1 MTTSADRPLR
11 GAAQSDDLRATHA
24 TTISAREHTT
34 LAAYAHELLRFR
46 DLFYF
51 LVRRD
56 IKVRYAQ
63 TILGFGWAILQPFSQ
78 MIVFSIFF
86 GALAGISSAGVPY
99 PVFSIAAVV
108 PWTYFANA
116 VLAGSNSLIGSAG
129 IVSKVYFPRLLVP
142 LAPVGAGLVDFAIG
156 IGLLLG
162 VMAAYGI
169 APPLLALAAAPF
181 LIAAA
186 ALAAAALSV
195 WLSVLGVQYRDVR
208 YITPFLLQLML
219 FITPVIYVVSEVPEW
234 IRPVY
239 SLNPMVGVIGGFRS
253 AFLGIGPM
261 PYGSI
266 AMSFIVSSLLLLTG
280 LLYFRR
286 VERVFADI
294 A

>member
-1 MTTSADRPLR
+1 MTTSVDRPVR
-11 GAAQSDDLRATHA
+11 GEADSPPPRSTVA
-24 TTISAREHTT
+24 TTISASARGS
-34 LAAYAHELLRFR
+34 LLSYARELLRFR

-99 PVFSIAAVV
+99 PVFSMAAVV

-116 VLAGSNSLIGSAG
+116 VAAGSTSLIGSAG

-142 LAPVGAGLVDFAIG
+142 LAPIGAGIIDFAIG
-156 IGLLLG
+156 IGLLAV
-162 VMAAYGI
+162 VMAAYGLVPSAVAI
-169 APPLLALAAAPF
+169 VATPVLVLAAAM
-181 LIAAA
+181 AAA
-186 ALAAAALSV
+186 SFSI

-219 FITPVIYVVSEVPEW
+219 FVTPVIYVVSKVPEW
-234 IRPVY
+234 IRPFY
-239 SLNPMVGVIGGFRS
+239 SINPMVGVIGGFRS

-266 AMSFIVSSLLLLTG
+266 ATSFIVSSILLVTG

>member
-1 MTTSADRPLR
+1 MTTSADRVARSRPS
-11 GAAQSDDLRATHA
+11 GSVATV
-24 TTISAREHTT
+24 ISARSRAS
-34 LAAYAHELLRFR
+34 LAAYARELVQFR

-116 VLAGSNSLIGSAG
+116 VTAGSTSLIGSAG

-142 LAPVGAGLVDFAIG
+142 LAPIGAGLVDFAIG
-156 IGLLLG
+156 LALLLG
-162 VMAAYGI
+162 VMAVYGI
-169 APPLLALAAAPF
+169 VPSLAALFVTPVLIVLAGLAAAGF
-181 LIAAA
+181 SI
-186 ALAAAALSV
+186 

-208 YITPFLLQLML
+208 YITPFFLQLML
-219 FITPVIYVVSEVPEW
+219 FVTPVIYVVSKVPEW
-234 IRPVY
+234 IQPLY

-253 AFLGIGPM
+253 AFLGIGDM
-261 PYGSI
+261 PYESLAI
-266 AMSFIVSSLLLLTG
+266 SFIVSSFLIVTG

-286 VERVFADI
+286 VERSFADI

>member
-1 MTTSADRPLR
+1 MTVSADRPAR
-11 GAAQSDDLRATHA
+11 GAVPSSSLLGRATI
-24 TTISAREHTT
+24 ISARERASVVSY
-34 LAAYAHELLRFR
+34 LRELVRFK

-63 TILGFGWAILQPFSQ
+63 TILGFGWAILQPLSQ
-78 MIVFSIFF
+78 MVVFSIFF
-86 GALAGISSAGVPY
+86 GGLAGVSSGGVPY

-116 VLAGSNSLIGSAG
+116 VAAGSTSLIGNAG

-142 LAPVGAGLVDFAIG
+142 LSPVGAGIVDLVIG
-156 IGLLLG
+156 VGLLVA
-162 VMAAYGI
+162 VMAAYGMV
-169 APPLLALAAAPF
+169 PTAAAIVATPV
-181 LIAAA
+181 LAAAA
-186 ALAAAALSV
+186 ALAAAGLGI

-219 FITPVIYVVSEVPEW
+219 FVTPVIYVVASVPEW
-234 IRPVY
+234 IRPFY
-239 SLNPMVGVIGGFRS
+239 SINPMVGVIGGFRS

-266 AMSFIVSSLLLLTG
+266 LMSFLVSSFLVVTG

>member
-1 MTTSADRPLR
+1 MTVSADRPVR
-11 GAAQSDDLRATHA
+11 GAVESSAAPARA
-24 TTISAREHTT
+24 TTISARNRAS
-34 LAAYAHELLRFR
+34 LIAYLRELLRFR

-63 TILGFGWAILQPFSQ
+63 TVLGFGWAILQPFSQ
-78 MIVFSIFF
+78 MVVFSIFF
-86 GALAGISSAGVPY
+86 GGLAGVSSGGVPY

-116 VLAGSNSLIGSAG
+116 VLAGSTSLIGSAG

-142 LAPVGAGLVDFAIG
+142 LAPVGAGIVDLLIG
-156 IGLLLG
+156 IGLLLA
-162 VMAAYGI
+162 VMAAFGI
-169 APPLLALAAAPF
+169 VPTTAAIVATPVLAL
-181 LIAAA
+181 AA
-186 ALAAAALSV
+186 ALAAAALGV
-195 WLSVLGVQYRDVR
+195 WLSVLAVQYRDVR
-208 YITPFLLQLML
+208 YITPFVLQLML
-219 FITPVIYVVSEVPEW
+219 FVTPVIYVVASVPEW
-234 IRPVY
+234 IRPFY
-239 SLNPMVGVIGGFRS
+239 SINPMVGVIGGFRS

-261 PYGSI
+261 PYSSI
-266 AMSFIVSSLLLLTG
+266 ATSFVVSSILLITG

>member
-1 MTTSADRPLR
+1 MTTSADRVAR
-11 GAAQSDDLRATHA
+11 SRAAGSVT
-24 TTISAREHTT
+24 TTISARSRAS
-34 LAAYAHELLRFR
+34 LVSYARELLRFR

-63 TILGFGWAILQPFSQ
+63 TVLGFGWAILQPFTQ
-78 MIVFSIFF
+78 MVVFSIFF

-108 PWTYFANA
+108 PWTYFQNA
-116 VLAGSNSLIGSAG
+116 VNAGSTSLVGSAG

-142 LAPVGAGLVDFAIG
+142 LAPIGAGLVDLG
-156 IGLLLG
+156 IGLLLLLA
-162 VMAAYGI
+162 VMAVYGI
-169 APPLLALAAAPF
+169 VPSLAALLLTPLF
-181 LIAAA
+181 VLLA
-186 ALAAAALSV
+186 ALAAAGFSI

-208 YITPFLLQLML
+208 YITPFFLQLLL
-219 FITPVIYVVSEVPEW
+219 FVTPVIYVVSRVPDW
-234 IRPVY
+234 IQPFY
-239 SLNPMVGVIGGFRS
+239 ALNPMVGVIGGFRS
-253 AFLGIGPM
+253 AYLGIGEM
-261 PYGSI
+261 PYQSLVISLGVSLVL
-266 AMSFIVSSLLLLTG
+266 IVTG